1 MALHIE
7 PLLTDETGK
16 RIANNLSN
24 FLIAL
29 EQWSS
34 LENASKAENA
44 RISAEQSA
52 SSALTS
58 SANSSA
64 SEANAKTYMEKSL
77 EYSNN
82 AFATTPEGYQG
93 IVLKVNKL
101 ESQVGTLQFSVTEEG
116 LLHINVV

>member
-16 RIANNLSN
+16 RIANSLSN

-34 LENASKAENA
+34 LENASKAETA

-52 SSALTS
+52 NAALTS

-64 SEANAKTYMEKSL
+64 SEANAKTYMEKAL

-93 IVLKVNKL
+93 VVLKVNKL

>member
-1 MALHIE
+1 MALQIE

-16 RIANNLSN
+16 RIANSLSN

-29 EQWSS
+29 QGWSS
-34 LENASKAENA
+34 LENASKAETA
-44 RISAEQSA
+44 RISAENSA
-52 SSALTS
+52 TNALESAERTS
-58 SANSSA
+58 L

-82 AFATTPEGYQG
+82 AFATTPEGYQDV
-93 IVLKVNKL
+93 VLKVNKL

>member
-1 MALHIE
+1 MALQIE

-16 RIANNLSN
+16 RIANSLSN

-52 SSALTS
+52 NAALTS

-64 SEANAKTYMEKSL
+64 SEANAKTYMEKAL

-82 AFATTPEGYQG
+82 AFATTPEGYQDV
-93 IVLKVNKL
+93 VLKVNKL

>member
-1 MALHIE
+1 MALQIE

-16 RIANNLSN
+16 RIANSLSN

-52 SSALTS
+52 NSALTS

-64 SEANAKTYMEKSL
+64 SEANAKTYMEKAL

-93 IVLKVNKL
+93 VVLKVNKL